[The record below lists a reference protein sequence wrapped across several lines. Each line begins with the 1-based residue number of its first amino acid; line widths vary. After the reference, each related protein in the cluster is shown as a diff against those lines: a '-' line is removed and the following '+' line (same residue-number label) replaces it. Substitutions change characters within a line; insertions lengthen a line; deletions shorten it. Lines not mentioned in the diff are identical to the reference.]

1 MDVRTLDGQV
11 LKVSTHTGDETAGK
25 MSVEVVPSMPSMYKV
40 NVEDLNQ
47 LLAYHE
53 VFGKLQPTNA
63 SDLSN
68 NGDQNQQHSP
78 TVAILH
84 NSAGMVVKSCE
95 TLPNDSNAANV
106 MSTDLSISNNSTA
119 GSPSPVIVPTGTH
132 TCDICGK
139 IFPFRYQMIV
149 HRRYHAEKK
158 PFTCQV
164 RYGFCKQKRIFFS
177 FLVFW
182 RENSYFQ
189 DCVDEEIST
198 S

>member
-1 MDVRTLDGQV
+1 MDVRTIDGQV
-11 LKVSTHTGDETAGK
+11 LKVSTHDSSETSNKTLG
-25 MSVEVVPSMPSMYKV
+25 VEVVPSMYKV

-53 VFGKLQPTNA
+53 VFGKLQPTNP
-63 SDLSN
+63 SDLSSS
-68 NGDQNQQHSP
+68 GDQSQQHSP

-84 NSAGMVVKSCE
+84 NSAGMVVKSCDPMN
-95 TLPNDSNAANV
+95 TDSASGSVMNA
-106 MSTDLSISNNSTA
+106 DLNSSSS
-119 GSPSPVIVPTGTH
+119 SPSPALVPTGTH

-164 RYGFCKQKRIFFS
+164 S
-177 FLVFW
+177 
-182 RENSYFQ
+182 
-189 DCVDEEIST
+189 
-198 S
+198 

>member
-1 MDVRTLDGQV
+1 MITFLNRIQEVKTEHMVDVRTLDGQIV
-11 LKVSTHTGDETAGK
+11 KLNSHDTSESGSKALD
-25 MSVEVVPSMPSMYKV
+25 VVPSMYKM

-53 VFGKLQPTNA
+53 VFGKLQTHNPTE
-63 SDLSN
+63 LSTGN
-68 NGDQNQQHSP
+68 DQSQQHSP

-84 NSAGMVVKSCE
+84 NSAGMVVKSC
-95 TLPNDSNAANV
+95 DSLSSDAASGTV
-106 MSTDLSISNNSTA
+106 LSTDLTITNNSNSA
-119 GSPSPVIVPTGTH
+119 SPAPSIVPTGTH

-164 RYGFCKQKRIFFS
+164 MYYWLS
-177 FLVFW
+177 
-182 RENSYFQ
+182 N
-189 DCVDEEIST
+189 
-198 S
+198 